1 MKDATKTLTYLWKI
15 IVHPGAVWRE
25 LEKDNRI
32 LLPVL
37 IILSL
42 NVFMVCI
49 ILPET
54 KNYTAN
60 ILTQQGMS
68 SELIRQSLTGISITM
83 ILGALLAPLFTWVIH
98 AALLTIFNH
107 YKTVKASFREVFPS
121 GSYIWLVVFMIDV
134 ITTALISK
142 REDFKRFFKVA
153 FYAWIPVFL
162 GGFIKKILIKIMAY
176 ETVLSL
182 RTSAAILLP
191 MDRNSGFVFAFLNYM
206 DIFTIWGLCLLVIGG
221 AAIMKNH
228 KKELALYIFILWF
241 IYIILK
247 SIFNVWIT

>member
-1 MKDATKTLTYLWKI
+1 
-15 IVHPGAVWRE
+15 
-25 LEKDNRI
+25 
-32 LLPVL
+32 
-37 IILSL
+37 
-42 NVFMVCI
+42 MVCI

-60 ILTQQGMS
+60 ILTEQGMGP
-68 SELIRQSLTGISITM
+68 ELIKQSLTGISITM
-83 ILGALLAPLFTWVIH
+83 ILGALLVPLFTWVIH
-98 AALLTIFNH
+98 AALLTIYNH
-107 YKTVKASFREVFPS
+107 YKAVKASFREVFPT
-121 GSYIWLVVFMIDV
+121 GSFIWFAVFMIDV

-162 GGFIKKILIKIMAY
+162 GGCIKKLLIKIMAY

-247 SIFNVWIT
+247 SVFNVWVT